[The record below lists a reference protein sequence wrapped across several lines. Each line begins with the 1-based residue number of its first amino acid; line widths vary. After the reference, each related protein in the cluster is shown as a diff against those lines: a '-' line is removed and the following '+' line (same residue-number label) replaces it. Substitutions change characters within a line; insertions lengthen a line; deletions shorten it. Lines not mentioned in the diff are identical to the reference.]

1 MQKKKKKT
9 IKKEKRIEK
18 KTDESCLCENDDITI
33 KANKEE
39 R

>member
-1 MQKKKKKT
+1 MQKKKKT
-9 IKKEKRIEK
+9 IKKEKRVEK

-33 KANKEE
+33 RANKEE